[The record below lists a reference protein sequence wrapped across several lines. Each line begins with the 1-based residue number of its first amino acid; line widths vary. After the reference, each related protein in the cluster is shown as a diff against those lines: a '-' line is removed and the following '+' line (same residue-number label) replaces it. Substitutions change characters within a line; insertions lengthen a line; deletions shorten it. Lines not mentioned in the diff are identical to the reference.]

1 MRLKS
6 NKMKIY
12 ISGKI
17 SGLKTIEYEWNYYKA
32 EIECHCLKQFEGKRD
47 LMKTISPLKIKP
59 LFGIKRWTFF
69 MISDLIALRK
79 CTHIAMQ
86 QNWTD
91 SRGAVIEY
99 FFAKFIFKL
108 EVIML

>member
-1 MRLKS
+1 
-6 NKMKIY
+6 MKIY

-17 SGLKTIEYEWNYYKA
+17 SGLKKFEYESNFYRA
-32 EIECHCLKQFEGKRD
+32 ERMCYWLKQFEGKRY
-47 LMKTISPLKIKP
+47 LMKIISPLKIKP
-59 LFGIKRWTFF
+59 LFGIKRWTFY
-69 MISDLIALRK
+69 MISDLIALSK